1 MANKLKDLIND
12 KGLGVTAEQ
21 QKVFNTIENMNQND
35 NIKIEEKTEPINQH
49 KKKKKKKCLIM

>member
-35 NIKIEEKTEPINQH
+35 NIKIEEKTEPINQN